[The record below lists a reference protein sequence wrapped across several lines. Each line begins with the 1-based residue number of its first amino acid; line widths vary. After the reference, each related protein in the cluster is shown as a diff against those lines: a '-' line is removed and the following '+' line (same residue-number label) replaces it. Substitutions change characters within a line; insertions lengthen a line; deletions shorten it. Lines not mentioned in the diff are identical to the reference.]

1 MQEEHKIQSSGGPLH
16 LTLDRVRPQPSGAA
30 CCGHSLG
37 PPARCA
43 GAPVAARE
51 GTSVGYYAP
60 LAAGAQDAGRAAARV
75 VPAGHGRQLQA
86 RDGREPAHKQGERAR
101 PAGSSHCYFC
111 CALASLRGVIRLAP
125 PRARRTAAQ
134 AHASIRVYGV
144 HAVVAN
150 MLHTRKDRVYLVTG
164 QGGNAAV
171 RQLDRPPEEQA
182 IERLLVA
189 AVAGLHAAHAC
200 AD

>member
-1 MQEEHKIQSSGGPLH
+1 
-16 LTLDRVRPQPSGAA
+16 
-30 CCGHSLG
+30 
-37 PPARCA
+37 
-43 GAPVAARE
+43 
-51 GTSVGYYAP
+51 
-60 LAAGAQDAGRAAARV
+60 
-75 VPAGHGRQLQA
+75 
-86 RDGREPAHKQGERAR
+86 
-101 PAGSSHCYFC
+101 
-111 CALASLRGVIRLAP
+111 
-125 PRARRTAAQ
+125 
-134 AHASIRVYGV
+134 
-144 HAVVAN
+144 